1 MSRVSIRQ
9 LRPAQSGLVLV
20 IVLWIVALLA
30 VMAGAF
36 AYSMQTETRLA
47 ASAVERAQA
56 RAVAEAGVI
65 YALVWQ
71 QDLESR
77 QQWSPNG
84 DERDWSFAGATLRIR
99 MADASGLINLN
110 TADPELLKALLAA
123 ADLDR
128 RDQDRLA
135 MAILEQR
142 NPTALPRPG
151 ARSHPGGQPAR
162 FMSIE
167 EVQQTPGMAP
177 AIYARIAG
185 LVTVFSDHQGVNPV
199 LAPIPVLRALGMD
212 ERAAADYV
220 ETRARVTTGNL
231 PPPVPTSRSP
241 FLFPQDR
248 ANVYHVTVAAET
260 ATGTTAT
267 VTAVLDARR
276 TTSGDS
282 LPRLLVWRDGH

>member
-1 MSRVSIRQ
+1 MSRAGIGQ
-9 LRPAQSGLVLV
+9 LRPTQSGLVLV

-56 RAVAEAGVI
+56 RSVAEAGVI

-71 QDLESR
+71 QDPESR

-99 MADASGLINLN
+99 MIDASGLVNLN
-110 TADPELLKALLAA
+110 TANPELLKALLAA
-123 ADLDR
+123 TDQDR

-135 MAILEQR
+135 IAILEQR
-142 NPTALPRPG
+142 NPTASQHPA
-151 ARSHPGGQPAR
+151 ARFHPGLPPPR

-177 AIYARIAG
+177 ALYARIAG
-185 LVTVFSDHQGVNPV
+185 LVTVFSDHQGVNPG
-199 LAPIPVLRALGMD
+199 LAPLPVLLALGMD

-220 ETRARVTTGNL
+220 EARARVTTGNL
-231 PPPVPTSRSP
+231 PPPVPASRSP

-260 ATGTTAT
+260 TTGATAT
-267 VTAVLDARR
+267 VAAVIDSRK